1 MTEHILDQPIR
12 QFLGQLASKAPTPGG
27 GSVAALSG
35 AMAAGLITMVCD
47 LTIGKSQHAD
57 FEAEAQSLRE
67 QAEVLRS
74 ELEQLAQADVDV
86 FNNLMAAYRLPRTT
100 DADAA
105 SRRAAIQKVTRQASE
120 VPLRIARAAVG
131 LLPLCAPLARQGARA
146 AVSDVGVAA
155 LLIQSTVPH
164 GAAQCRDQPGGAR
177 GSAVCAPDPRPG
189 RGSHDRHRRGGRGRV
204 AAGARS
210 DRELAAWISCG
221 LRRLA

>member
-1 MTEHILDQPIR
+1 MTEHILDQPVR
-12 QFLGQLASKAPTPGG
+12 QFLNELASKAPTPGG
-27 GSVAALSG
+27 GSVAALTG

-67 QAEVLRS
+67 RAEVLRA
-74 ELEQLAQADVDV
+74 ELEQLAQADVNV

-105 SRRAAIQKVTRQASE
+105 SRRAAIQKVTRQAAE
-120 VPLRIARAAVG
+120 VPLRVARAGVG

-155 LLIQSTVPH
+155 LLIQSTVP
-164 GAAQCRDQPGGAR
+164 AALLNVEINLAVLEDQLFVRQTRAQAEDLTIGIDEEVAGVLRLVRDRIA
-177 GSAVCAPDPRPG
+177 S
-189 RGSHDRHRRGGRGRV
+189 
-204 AAGARS
+204 
-210 DRELAAWISCG
+210 
-221 LRRLA
+221 